1 MIKEIDGMR
10 PIIDKNSFVA
20 ENAMVIGDVVLE
32 EKSSVWY
39 GTVIRGD
46 VGPVR
51 IGKMCNIQ
59 DNTVLHTE
67 KDLLLYIGDNVT
79 IGHGAIIHGTR
90 IERNC
95 IIGMGSIL
103 LNGSVIGENTIIG
116 AGSLVTEGE
125 VIPGGELWLG
135 RPARYIRKITSEE
148 LEKIKASAEH
158 YYDYAMLHEG
168 ERHD

>member
-1 MIKEIDGMR
+1 MIKEIDGIR
-10 PIIDKNSFVA
+10 PIIHKNSFVA

-51 IGKMCNIQ
+51 IGKMTNIQ
-59 DNTVLHTE
+59 DNAVLHTE
-67 KDLLLYIGDNVT
+67 KDLLLHIGNNVT

-90 IERNC
+90 IESNC
-95 IIGMGSIL
+95 IIGMGCIL

-116 AGSLVTEGE
+116 AGSLVTEGK
-125 VIPGGELWLG
+125 VIPEGELWLG

-148 LEKIKASAEH
+148 LENIKTSAKH

-168 ERHD
+168 EKHD